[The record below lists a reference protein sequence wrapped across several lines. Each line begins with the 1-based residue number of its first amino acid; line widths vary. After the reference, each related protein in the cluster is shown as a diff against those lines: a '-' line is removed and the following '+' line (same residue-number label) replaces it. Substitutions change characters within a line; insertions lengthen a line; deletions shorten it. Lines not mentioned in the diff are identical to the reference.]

1 MKNRDLNSFFN
12 PNSIAII
19 GASEDEKKVGGILV
33 EKLKNFKGE
42 IILINPKHDFIRGVK
57 CFSSVLKYPKKID
70 LAIIAIPSEF
80 VKNVLIECGKKE
92 IKNVIIISSG
102 FSEIGEKNKEEELI
116 EISEKYKINLLG
128 PNCFG
133 IVNSFLNLDC
143 TFANSFPKKGDT
155 AFISQSGALWS
166 YLSELKKG
174 FSGFVSLGN
183 MSDLDF
189 SDWIKYFDDDKNT
202 KKIVLYIEKIKD
214 GEKFIKTC
222 KNSKKKI
229 FAIKSGKTEKSLQAT
244 LSHTGSLATDY
255 EIYRGALKQAN
266 VTLKNSLK
274 EIFSIKE
281 KSIKLINKKIILI
294 TNAGGVGA
302 LLSDY
307 FSENKIIGKPIDI
320 LGTAKA
326 EDYKKELEKH
336 KKFNGTIIVIFTP
349 QTMSEPEKTAEVISK
364 FSRKNKK
371 NFFYE
376 ILKNSLGFPTSSQQK
391 YKLLNSVGN
400 KKKII
405 AYFLGDKSVKKATE
419 ILRKNKI
426 KCVNYI

>member
-1 MKNRDLNSFFN
+1 MKSRDLNSFFN
-12 PNSIAII
+12 PSSIAII

-33 EKLKNFKGE
+33 EKLKKFNGK
-42 IILINPKHDFIRGVK
+42 IILINPKHDSIRKIK
-57 CFSSVLKYPKKID
+57 CFSSVLKYQKKID

-80 VKNVLIECGKKE
+80 VKSSLIECGKKK

-102 FSEIGEKNKEEELI
+102 FSEMGNKKQEKELI
-116 EISEKYKINLLG
+116 KIAEKYKINLLG

-133 IVNSFLNLDC
+133 IVNPFFNLDC
-143 TFANSFPKKGDT
+143 TFANSFPKKGNI

-189 SDWIKYFDDDKNT
+189 SDWIKYFDRDKKT

-214 GEKFIKTC
+214 GKKFIQTC
-222 KNSKKKI
+222 RNSKKEI
-229 FAIKSGKTEKSLQAT
+229 IAIKSGKTEKSLQAT
-244 LSHTGSLATDY
+244 ISHTGSLATDF
-255 EIYRGALKQAN
+255 EIYQGAFKQAN
-266 VTLKNSLK
+266 VKLKNSIK
-274 EIFSIKE
+274 EIFSIKKKDFNLKGE
-281 KSIKLINKKIILI
+281 KLILI

-307 FSENKIIGKPIDI
+307 FSENEIVKKPIDI
-320 LGTAKA
+320 LGTATA
-326 EDYKKELEKH
+326 NDYENELNKH
-336 KKFNGTIIVIFTP
+336 KDFNGTIIVIFTP
-349 QTMSEPEKTAEVISK
+349 QTMSEPEKTAEVISE
-364 FSRKNKK
+364 FAKK
-371 NFFYE
+371 NNR
-376 ILKNSLGFPTSSQQK
+376 K
-391 YKLLNSVGN
+391 VV
-400 KKKII
+400 
-405 AYFLGDKSVKKATE
+405 AYFLGDKSVKTATE